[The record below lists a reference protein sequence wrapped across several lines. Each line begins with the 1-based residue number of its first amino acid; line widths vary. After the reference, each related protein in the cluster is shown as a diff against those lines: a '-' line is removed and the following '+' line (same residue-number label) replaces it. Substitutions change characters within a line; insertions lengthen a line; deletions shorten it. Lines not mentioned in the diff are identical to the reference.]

1 IVGNHALLYAVKSV
15 ALSVDLGTPGVVDPG
30 DTLHYTITVQNS
42 AAIAATGVVLKDA
55 VPTNTTYVANSTLRT
70 GLPVG
75 QPDGGV
81 APLASGINMSS
92 TDLTPPLPGPGG
104 GTISP
109 GAKAVLQFDLRVNA
123 GTPAGTLISNQA
135 VVSST
140 GLPNLLTDG
149 DGNPATGPEPPV
161 VVVGA
166 GQQLSNSKQVSVVG
180 GGAALPGAQLE
191 YVVRVVNI
199 AAVPAL
205 NVVITDDLNAS
216 QPGQLAFVIGSA
228 TLNGATTGVTFAG

>member
-55 VPTNTTYVANSTLRT
+55 VPTNTTYVANSTLLN

-81 APLASGINMSS
+81 APLASGINISS
-92 TDLTPPLPGPGG
+92 SDLTPPLPGAGG

-109 GAKAVLQFDLRVNA
+109 DKTAGPQDDLRVHPS
-123 GTPAGTLISNQA
+123 TP
-135 VVSST
+135 
-140 GLPNLLTDG
+140 
-149 DGNPATGPEPPV
+149 
-161 VVVGA
+161 
-166 GQQLSNSKQVSVVG
+166 
-180 GGAALPGAQLE
+180 PGAPISHPG
-191 YVVRVVNI
+191 VVCRNG
-199 AAVPAL
+199 VPMPP
-205 NVVITDDLNAS
+205 T
-216 QPGQLAFVIGSA
+216 P
-228 TLNGATTGVTFAG
+228 